1 MAAQAP
7 RQLAPAVACLLPLTP
22 QIKIRSVTRL
32 QAISQDLEG
41 GAAATSLLHVAVG
54 DLTGELVEVVRQ
66 VVRAEACH
74 PHIDAAPVL
83 PRGQPLALK
92 HPCPALPHPVA
103 DVLGQLER
111 DRSIPTDER

>member
-1 MAAQAP
+1 MNSQTP
-7 RQLAPAVACLLPLTP
+7 RQLTPAVACLFPLGP
-22 QIKIRSVTRL
+22 QIKIRSVTCL
-32 QAISQDLEG
+32 QTISQDLER
-41 GAAATSLLHVAVG
+41 GAATPALLHMAVG
-54 DLTGELVEVVRQ
+54 HLTGELVEVVRQ

-74 PHIDAAPVL
+74 PHIDTAPVL
-83 PRGQPLALK
+83 PRGQTLALE